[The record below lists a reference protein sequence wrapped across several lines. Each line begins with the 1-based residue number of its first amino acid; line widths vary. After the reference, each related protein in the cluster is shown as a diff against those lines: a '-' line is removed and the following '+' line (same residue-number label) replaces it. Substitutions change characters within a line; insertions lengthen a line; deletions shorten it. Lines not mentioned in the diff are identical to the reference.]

1 MKLVIMKTNKTL
13 KRYKFSKTKRKGN
26 KKENI
31 RFGNLKACGQVVTD
45 LIFLTAD

>member
-26 KKENI
+26 KKRKHKIWKFKSMWASGN
-31 RFGNLKACGQVVTD
+31 RFDFPHC
-45 LIFLTAD
+45 